1 MKPDDSATTTRSLA
15 LAAMG
20 VIFGDIGT
28 SPLYTMRVA
37 FAAEGGLALGQET
50 LFGVISL
57 IFWSILIIV
66 TMKYILVMLR
76 FDYLGEGGVLALL
89 SLTFQKVSGSPAI
102 LSAVTGLGIVAASLF
117 FGDAMI
123 TPAMSLL
130 AAVEGIT
137 VVAPGLHAW
146 VVPIALVILVTL
158 FSVQKR
164 GTASVGRIFG
174 PVMLAWFLVLGL
186 LGIASIIQRPDVLFA
201 LQPKFALWFFTERPG
216 LVVIAMGAVFLC
228 VTGAEAMYADLGHF
242 GRKPI
247 RLAWFA
253 IVLPCLMLNYLGQG
267 ALLMNNPQALSNP
280 FFLLAPEILRIPLIV
295 LATLATIIA
304 SQAVI
309 SGAFSVSQ
317 QASRLNLLPRLKVR
331 YTSETARGQ
340 VFVPVVNTVLMIAV
354 LLLVV
359 GFGTSDNLAAAYGLA
374 VSGDLVIGSVLLA
387 VVVLASGVRRMYW
400 LLPLLGV
407 FLALELVFLFA
418 NATKFMDGGWFPVVV
433 ALLISFVMSTWRS
446 GLDSLRIKKD
456 IGPKAMV
463 DGLSLD
469 LGDVHRVPGTAVFF
483 CSASSGC
490 PSSFLHN
497 LKHNKVVHEQT
508 YFLTVDFDDAP
519 RISDDERLSVT
530 RGQNGI
536 YRLVARFGFRED
548 PDITLILRI
557 VRERGLEVHEDFASF
572 FTSKPVIVSV
582 SKRGFFRFRRK
593 FFGWMLQNSPSVASY
608 LRLPPNRVIEL
619 GAQVAI

>member
-1 MKPDDSATTTRSLA
+1 MTPSDSSASTRSLA

-37 FAAEGGLALGQET
+37 FNPEGGLALTPET
-50 LFGVISL
+50 LFGVLSL
-57 IFWSILIIV
+57 IFWSILIVV
-66 TMKYILVMLR
+66 TAKYIMVMLR

-89 SLTFQKVSGSPAI
+89 SLTLQKVSGSPA
-102 LSAVTGLGIVAASLF
+102 LGAAVTGLGMLAASLF

-137 VVAPGLHAW
+137 VVAPALHAW
-146 VVPIALVILVTL
+146 VVPIAMVILVTL
-158 FSVQKR
+158 FGVQKR
-164 GTASVGRIFG
+164 GTASVGRVFG
-174 PVMLAWFLVLGL
+174 PVMLAWFVVLGL
-186 LGIASIIQRPDVLFA
+186 MGVSSVVQAPEILYA
-201 LQPKFALWFFTERPG
+201 LHPKYALWFFTERPG

-247 RLAWFA
+247 RLAWFS

-267 ALLMNNPQALSNP
+267 ALLLRQPAAAVNP
-280 FFLLAPEILRIPLIV
+280 FFLLAPELLRVPLIV
-295 LATLATIIA
+295 LATAATIIA

-317 QASRLNLLPRLKVR
+317 QASRLNLLPRLKVL

-340 VFVPVVNTVLMIAV
+340 VYVPVVNTVLMIAV

-359 GFGTSDNLAAAYGLA
+359 GFRSSDNLAAAYGLA
-374 VSGDLVIGSVLLA
+374 VSGDLVIGSVLLG
-387 VVVLASGVRRMYW
+387 VVVIASGRGRLLA
-400 LLPLLGV
+400 LLPLLAL
-407 FLALELVFLFA
+407 FLSLELVFFFA
-418 NATKFMDGGWFPVVV
+418 NATKFADGGWFPVGV
-433 ALLISFVMSTWRS
+433 ATVIAFVMSTWRG

-456 IGPKAMV
+456 LGPKAV
-463 DGLSLD
+463 IDGLALD
-469 LGDVHRVPGTAVFF
+469 LSDVHRVPGTAVFF
-483 CSASSGC
+483 CSAASGC

-508 YFLTVDFDDAP
+508 YFLTVDFDDIP
-519 RISDDERLSVT
+519 RVPDEDRLAIT

-536 YRLVARFGFRED
+536 YRLVARFGYRED
-548 PDITLILRI
+548 PDISMILRL

-582 SKRGFFRFRRK
+582 AKRGFFRFRRK
-593 FFGWMLQNSPSVASY
+593 LFGWMLQNSPSVASY